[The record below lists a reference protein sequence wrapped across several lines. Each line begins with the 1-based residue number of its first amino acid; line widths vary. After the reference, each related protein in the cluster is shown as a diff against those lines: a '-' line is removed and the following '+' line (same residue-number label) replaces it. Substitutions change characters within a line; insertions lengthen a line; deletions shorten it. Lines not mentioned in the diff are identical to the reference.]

1 MLNKISLIMCTGLL
15 LSACGASTPNVNT
28 AEVKDNK
35 EKISKCMK
43 KNEENGEDCVSKES
57 VAKTGLVCKREAI
70 TGTRLAKEYARQ
82 PSSDVEKL
90 KPPKGWLSICKD
102 VLLHPIVASI
112 C

>member
-70 TGTRLAKEYARQ
+70 TGTRLAKR
-82 PSSDVEKL
+82 
-90 KPPKGWLSICKD
+90 ICKTAEQRRREAE
-102 VLLHPIVASI
+102 ASKGLVEHMQRRAFTSNSG
-112 C
+112 